1 MQTALELSMTSTGI
15 SWALVDA
22 TGVNEAVLDH
32 DHVDTAS
39 DDGDITAHQGAV
51 RGALAIADASG
62 YVVKSVSLRYTDD
75 VEANASLLREW
86 LRDTGFDNVD
96 TPPVAKPA
104 RRRRRFGSHLR
115 AAAIVVG
122 GVIALFAVAP
132 ELGGQP
138 EASSSGSDAASTT
151 TVVAVTV
158 APLDAPASSLKTY
171 TIPDVAPATR
181 PAPTYSSAPEAVVAA
196 APNPIAPVGDPMTEV
211 LSSVVSALP

>member
-1 MQTALELSMTSTGI
+1 MTSTGI
-15 SWALVDA
+15 SWVLVAA
-22 TGVNEAVLDH
+22 TGAKSTVLDH
-32 DHVDTAS
+32 DHVDIAS
-39 DDGDITAHQGAV
+39 DDGDITGQQGAV

-62 YVVKSVSLRYTDD
+62 YAVRSVSLRYTDD
-75 VEANASLLREW
+75 VEANASLLRKW
-86 LRDTGFDNVD
+86 LRDTGLDNID

-104 RRRRRFGSHLR
+104 RRRRRFGSPLR

-132 ELGGQP
+132 ELGGGP
-138 EASSSGSDAASTT
+138 EASSADSDTAPIT

-158 APLDAPASSLKTY
+158 APLNAPASSLKTY

-181 PAPTYSSAPEAVVAA
+181 PAPTYTSAPEAVVAA
-196 APNPIAPVGDPMTEV
+196 PDPVAPVQDPMAEV